1 MTMTAQ
7 PLNAAPTVISRF
19 RDASAGLYARGTVW
33 ALGLGTTLAT
43 TAGATAPV
51 DIDAFNRD
59 FGTALGKGTEAAKK
73 VSCTGFLAF
82 LGGNTAKFI
91 FAAVLVVLAIAAFIS
106 YMSDRRQGG
115 TGISRPFWFII
126 IFFIFTAIA
135 GTLLTTYMGC
145 NTRAASTGATP

>member
-1 MTMTAQ
+1 MTM
-7 PLNAAPTVISRF
+7 NAASLNIAQAAVAGYRN
-19 RDASAGLYARGTVW
+19 ASASVYAKATVW
-33 ALGLGTTLAT
+33 ALGLGGTLAT
-43 TAGATAPV
+43 NAGATAPV

-91 FAAVLVVLAIAAFIS
+91 FAAVLIALAIGAFVA

-115 TGISRPFWFII
+115 SGISRPFKFVI
-126 IFFIFTAIA
+126 IFFIITAII

-145 NTRAASTGATP
+145 NTRAATTGATP